1 MAENDAAPA
10 VTSLEA
16 LEARIRLLE
25 DELGSARR
33 EIDRRDRQERR
44 QDRTQ
49 GRRAVRDDVAG
60 STRETADR
68 AIDETN
74 RLFRSMTMAYVEGL
88 RSAADA
94 VGSFSDEFSRRSED
108 DDRER
113 LATLPADIYS
123 SYLSAVNQ
131 ALKIPGRAVDRFQ
144 ESYRRDEERRRS
156 YRDRD
161 YDDEPRRR
169 GRDVEDDARRGA
181 RNVEDDVRRA
191 ARDVDDDLRRPARV
205 RDDEVDL

>member
-1 MAENDAAPA
+1 MAENDAEPA
-10 VTSLEA
+10 VTTLEA
-16 LEARIRLLE
+16 LDARIRMLE

-33 EIDRRDRQERR
+33 EIERRDRQERR
-44 QDRTQ
+44 RERTQ
-49 GRRAVRDDVAG
+49 GRRTERSDVAE

-74 RLFRSMTMAYVEGL
+74 RLFRSMTMAYVEGI

-94 VGSFSDEFSRRSED
+94 VGSFSDEFARRADD

-113 LATLPADIYS
+113 LANLPGDLYS

-144 ESYRRDEERRRS
+144 DSYRRDERRR
-156 YRDRD
+156 RPTDRYNED
-161 YDDEPRRR
+161 FTPETVSSPETGTRRR
-169 GRDVEDDARRGA
+169 RVLDEDY
-181 RNVEDDVRRA
+181 EDTV
-191 ARDVDDDLRRPARV
+191 
-205 RDDEVDL
+205 